1 MAELEKEHACDNCGS
16 KYRLLYDE
24 DQVAYTPDNCPFCGD
39 LVEGYDDLDIEE
51 ETCDRDVESDWDTW
65 AN

>member
-39 LVEGYDDLDIEE
+39 LVEGYDDVEIEE
-51 ETCDRDVESDWDTW
+51 GCDEDIDSWKDWSE
-65 AN
+65 

>member
-1 MAELEKEHACDNCGS
+1 MAELEKEHVCDNCGS

-39 LVEGYDDLDIEE
+39 LVEGYGIEVE
-51 ETCDRDVESDWDTW
+51 ETDFNEDVDVSDWSE
-65 AN
+65 